1 MFWKKLNNIEALIN
15 FSSNINA
22 INLFFA
28 KKLGL
33 IITWKINI
41 KSQKGN
47 ALLLYTYIIIM
58 KFF

>member
-41 KSQKGN
+41 KSQKIK
-47 ALLLYTYIIIM
+47 ALLLYTYIIII
-58 KFF
+58 KIF